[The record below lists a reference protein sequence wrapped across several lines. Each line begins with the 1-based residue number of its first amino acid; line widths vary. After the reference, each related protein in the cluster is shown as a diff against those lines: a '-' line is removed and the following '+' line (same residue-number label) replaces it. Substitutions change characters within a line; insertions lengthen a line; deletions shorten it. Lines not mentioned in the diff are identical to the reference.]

1 MALIELLCLR
11 TSDIIAIIHIIVI
24 ILLAVVIGYLLQN
37 SYNTNRAIKDYFI
50 HENQD
55 IKGKYNQFLDD
66 LIARKLSAA
75 DIQEWF
81 KCMTMRIDVYEEF
94 LTKEFRVKPRLLK
107 PHNKIKHL
115 ITGSDEINNLFKLN
129 SIYLTTPTKTQLH
142 KLQREFSISQTK
154 LVVAIN
160 KAKINKKHTS
170 KE

>member
-1 MALIELLCLR
+1 MIVILCLR
-11 TSDIIAIIHIIVI
+11 TSEIIAIIHIIVM
-24 ILLAVVIGYLLQN
+24 ILLAFGIGYVLQN

-55 IKGKYNQFLDD
+55 IKSQYNQFLDD
-66 LIARKLSAA
+66 LIAKKLSAMN
-75 DIQEWF
+75 IQEWF
-81 KCMTMRIDVYEEF
+81 KCMTIRIDIYEEF

-115 ITGSDEINNLFKLN
+115 ITGSDEINNLFKLD
-129 SIYLTTPTKTQLH
+129 SIYLTTSTKTQLH

-160 KAKINKKHTS
+160 KAKINKKHTT
-170 KE
+170 KD